1 MQEDHTQLGG
11 NILKDRSIRST
22 LERLGMDD
30 REVEVYLAL
39 LHLKIGRVSTIAKAA
54 KQPRTLTYV
63 ILDKLQQR
71 GIVSEIMKGKMQ
83 NFVAEFPQRLLS
95 YLQDRQNELDEL
107 ETLLEDAIPHLE
119 SLTSPLAGTPRVTM
133 LHGVEG
139 MKQIYRDVLQHE
151 FIGLFNTES
160 MYQSFGE
167 NIVTKIYGKNVKLRG
182 RDLLIDNAG
191 AQNFLKEVQQ
201 HAGYHIRLLPKNTQF
216 ATDTI
221 VFGDTIALF
230 SYDDEKSIVRI
241 ENQNL
246 ADTFRS
252 WFEVMWNQ
260 STKTTSSNS

>member
-1 MQEDHTQLGG
+1 MKENQIQIGG
-11 NILKDRSIRST
+11 NALKNRSIRST
-22 LERLGMDD
+22 LERLGLDD

-39 LHLKIGRVSTIAKAA
+39 LHLKIGRVSTIAKTA

-63 ILDKLQQR
+63 ILDKLKER

-83 NFVAEFPQRLLS
+83 NFVAESPQRLLS
-95 YLQDRQNELDEL
+95 YLQDRRNELDDV

-133 LHGVEG
+133 LHGTEG

-151 FIGLFNTES
+151 FVGLFNTEA
-160 MYQSFGE
+160 MYKSFGE
-167 NIVTKIYGKNVKLRG
+167 NLVTKIYGKNVKLRG
-182 RDLLIDNAG
+182 RDLLVDNAG
-191 AQNFLKEVQQ
+191 ASKFITEVQQ
-201 HAGYHIRLLPKNTQF
+201 HAGYEIRLIPKATQF

-241 ENQNL
+241 ENHNI
-246 ADTFRS
+246 ANTFRS
-252 WFEVMWNQ
+252 WFDLIWNQ
-260 STKTTSSNS
+260 STKTTSSK